1 MVNEGYDTLDGRNIE
16 VMLDEDTIYKL
27 IELTGMFKFDKMND
41 CIKEIIKRSYLRET
55 NDRSWKSRVADRR
68 KLLKEE
74 MDDIER
80 KIKDLQAKG
89 WIKFLKMGAIHS
101 LKLKRKMLQ
110 ERLEEQM
117 KIYRLVAK
125 ID

>member
-27 IELTGMFKFDKMND
+27 MELTGMFKFDKMND
-41 CIKEIIKRSYLRET
+41 CINEIIKRSHLRET

-74 MDDIER
+74 LEDIER
-80 KIKDLQAKG
+80 KIKDLEAKG
-89 WIKFLKMGAIHS
+89 WIKFLFMGSIRS